1 MVRASSVEMG
11 AAARTTSIHRA
22 ATQSFF
28 HVLVFAEIA
37 SNPEIKQRVCD
48 LAAIKPGRR
57 ERAVKRTAPDARLAN
72 RQPAVCCPEIIAR
85 CSSNAR

>member
-57 ERAVKRTAPDARLAN
+57 ERAVKRTAPDARLATVSL
-72 RQPAVCCPEIIAR
+72 RSAARIIAR